1 MKLLEE
7 ELSYS
12 LTYKDII
19 DIMKIIDDSTCREL
33 QIELEDLKLKIVKA
47 NPGNPV
53 QAQPLVAAPATPPP
67 AQQAAKPVEKP
78 AATVAAPAEEEEI
91 AGLPIRS
98 PLAGTFYCAPEPGAK
113 PFVEKGASVEKGQQV
128 GIVEVMKLMNSI
140 KAPEKG
146 IIREIR
152 VKNEQSVAMGQV
164 LMTIDPS

>member
-67 AQQAAKPVEKP
+67 AQQAAKPVEK
-78 AATVAAPAEEEEI
+78 AASTVAAPAEEEEI